1 MAQSS
6 ILTVLEVMFVLSV
19 DMTVEIVEKK
29 KIFRSKLIL
38 TDFFHSLLCK
48 LSHP

>member
-29 KIFRSKLIL
+29 EDISF
-38 TDFFHSLLCK
+38 
-48 LSHP
+48 